1 MNPASLWRGEPLV
14 LASKSEVRRKL
25 LEAAGIPVVTDPA
38 DIDERAVESAK
49 AAQAGAREVA
59 LVLAREKAL
68 TAAQRHPDEIVLGAD
83 QTLALGERRF
93 SKPATREAAHS
104 QLAALA
110 GKTHELHA
118 AIALV
123 RGGKVAFEA
132 VSTARLTMR
141 PLSSEFVDAYLAA
154 AGERVRSS
162 VGVYQL
168 EGLGVHLFD
177 KIDGDHFTVLG
188 LPLVPLLAY
197 LRSAGMVAS

>member
-1 MNPASLWRGEPLV
+1 
-14 LASKSEVRRKL
+14 
-25 LEAAGIPVVTDPA
+25 
-38 DIDERAVESAK
+38 
-49 AAQAGAREVA
+49 
-59 LVLAREKAL
+59 
-68 TAAQRHPDEIVLGAD
+68 
-83 QTLALGERRF
+83 
-93 SKPATREAAHS
+93 
-104 QLAALA
+104 
-110 GKTHELHA
+110 
-118 AIALV
+118 
-123 RGGKVAFEA
+123 
-132 VSTARLTMR
+132 MR